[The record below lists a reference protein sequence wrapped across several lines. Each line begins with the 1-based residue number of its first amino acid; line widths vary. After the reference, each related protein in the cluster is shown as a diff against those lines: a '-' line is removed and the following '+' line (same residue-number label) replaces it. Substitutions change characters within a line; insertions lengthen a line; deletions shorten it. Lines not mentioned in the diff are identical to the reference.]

1 MPGIMMSTP
10 FRNSLPEAERAN
22 AEEEL
27 WLKSGGKCFLCGATM
42 NRAADII
49 EADHDVPQSE
59 GGENKLSNLNLTHR
73 RCNRFKRNH
82 PSINVRPY
90 LMFDAFVEQKGGDL
104 KYDGVLEYFGIEPG
118 NVICEVEGTTAKLEF
133 PNGEIR
139 ETPVYKDHSGDDEV
153 LYAFIDLPR
162 QAIVNDTDCQ
172 PRTLKLSHL
181 WSILADLQLNPLHEP
196 PACRLEN
203 VSSGK
208 PQPLLMF
215 DGQHKTVA
223 WWLRGHDR
231 IVAKVYLGMS
241 TKSAIVLVNSIQ
253 SKIKKLPLSPFEF
266 NAKLSDE
273 WDKKLA
279 EYEEAVG
286 SMEASEEGFLKW
298 ITDPAE
304 RKRATEAFKAALV
317 DGVISDPTLDLAKY
331 VAKPSAKKGPNQGI
345 PEATVKGKVLQQ
357 LLYLKPLTAKGEAM
371 RQLREREQRS
381 VVRLLN
387 LFTAAAFEVGQ
398 NPSPQAE
405 TRAQRLNKQASLQY
419 VTGLLKKFVAHVL
432 SEDAVDKVFLEREPD
447 PEQWEKIEAGIQRL
461 VDHPIWTIDLE
472 HSPKTRAVG
481 AAMSMNQNIDDAFRQ
496 AFLRLGY
503 VTGVDQVKAT
513 EL

>member
-1 MPGIMMSTP
+1 MSKA
-10 FRNSLPEAERAN
+10 FRNSLPESERAN

-27 WLKSGGKCFLCGATM
+27 WLKSGAKCFLCGGAL

-49 EADHDVPQSE
+49 EVDHDIPQGE
-59 GGENKLSNLNLTHR
+59 GGKNELINLNLTHR

-90 LMFDAFVEQKGGDL
+90 LMFEAYVEEKGGDVR
-104 KYDGVLEYFGIEPG
+104 YDGTLDYFHISAGD
-118 NVICEVEGTTAKLEF
+118 VVCEISNGLAKLEF

-139 ETPVYKDHSGDDEV
+139 ETPIYKDHSGDQEI
-153 LYAFIDLPR
+153 LYAFVELPR
-162 QAIVNDTDCQ
+162 AAILNDADCQ
-172 PRTLKLSHL
+172 PRTIKLSHL
-181 WSILADLQLNPLHEP
+181 WSILSDLQLNPLHEP
-196 PACRLEN
+196 PACRLEQA
-203 VSSGK
+203 STSK

-223 WWLRGHDR
+223 WWLRGHDH

-273 WDKKLA
+273 WDKKLS

-286 SMEASEEGFLKW
+286 SVEASEEGFLQW

-304 RKRATEAFKAALV
+304 RRRATEAFKAALI
-317 DGVISDPTLDLAKY
+317 DGVISDPTLEFRKY
-331 VAKPSAKKGPNQGI
+331 IAKPSAQRGQNQGI

-357 LLYLKPLTAKGEAM
+357 LLFLKPLGAKGEAM
-371 RQLREREQRS
+371 RQLREREQRN

-405 TRAQRLNKQASLQY
+405 IRAERLNKQASLQY
-419 VTGLLKKFVAHVL
+419 VTNLLKKFVAHVL
-432 SEDAVDKVFLEREPD
+432 SEDAIDRVFLEREPD
-447 PEQWEKIEAGIQRL
+447 QEQWEKIEAGIQRL
-461 VDHPIWTIDLE
+461 IEHPIWTIDLD
-472 HSPKTRAVG
+472 HSAKTRSVNL
-481 AAMSMNQNIDDAFRQ
+481 AMSMNQNIDDAFRQ
-496 AFLRLGY
+496 VFLRLGF
-503 VTGVDQVKAT
+503 VTGVDHVKAT